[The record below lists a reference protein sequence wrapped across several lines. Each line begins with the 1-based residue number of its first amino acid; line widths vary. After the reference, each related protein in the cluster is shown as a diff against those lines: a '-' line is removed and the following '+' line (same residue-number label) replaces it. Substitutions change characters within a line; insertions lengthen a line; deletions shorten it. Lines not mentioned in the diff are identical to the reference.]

1 MFGVLAKPRRKL
13 PMREARGFA
22 VRALASRVT
31 QAVFLRM
38 VAWDFGWH
46 GHYIKRLNFVDRK

>member
-1 MFGVLAKPRRKL
+1 
-13 PMREARGFA
+13 MREARGFA
-22 VRALASRVT
+22 VWALASRVT

-38 VAWDFGWH
+38 VAWDFGWY